1 MFDQFSYRATNI
13 YDNEQCQF
21 IINKYN
27 QDATHRANQGTNADE
42 DDNRDVYI
50 KRIDLANH
58 LDIAD
63 KLFEANEYF
72 YNFDIS
78 RKIECYFAR
87 YETNNHY
94 NAEHTD
100 CILLDNETDLQ
111 RKMSFSLLLNDNY
124 EDGNLCITGINVE
137 KSTGTLIVFPSFIPH
152 KVSTVTSGTRY
163 VIFGFCLGPIWR

>member
-13 YDNEQCQF
+13 YNNEQCQV

-27 QDATHRANQGTNADE
+27 QDATHRATQGT
-42 DDNRDVYI
+42 NRDVYI
-50 KRIDLANH
+50 KRIDLADH
-58 LDIAD
+58 LDIANT
-63 KLFEANEYF
+63 LFEANQAF
-72 YNFDIS
+72 YNFNIS

-87 YETNNHY
+87 YETGNHY

-100 CILLDNETDLQ
+100 CIILDNANDLQ

-124 EDGNLCITGINVE
+124 EDGNLCITGINIE

-152 KVSTVTSGTRY
+152 SVSTVTSGTRY
-163 VIFGFCLGPIWR
+163 VIFGFCLGPSWR